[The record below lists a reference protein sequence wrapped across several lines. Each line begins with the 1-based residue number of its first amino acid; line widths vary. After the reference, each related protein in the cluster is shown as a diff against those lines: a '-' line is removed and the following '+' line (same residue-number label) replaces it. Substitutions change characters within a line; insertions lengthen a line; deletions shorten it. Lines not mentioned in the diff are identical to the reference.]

1 MTESVSKWL
10 DGDSANSFFEFKLAQ
25 WGDGNNDPMKGDPP
39 WFDSLVCTLLNK
51 LCSDAVANSFAT
63 FKISSC
69 STSSSQLLLL
79 TFSCFILF
87 SFSLLPSQ
95 GIELMAT
102 KSYHPSSLLCLSFSL
117 SFPTSLTS
125 PFLPPPPSSL
135 LLHFLSRHRIDGY
148 QKLPPLGRHY
158 RHCRLSKHHLRHC
171 SGRRQREPTV
181 GFEVPGCLGER

>member
-1 MTESVSKWL
+1 MDMTESVSKWL

-102 KSYHPSSLLCLSFSL
+102 KSYHPSGVITVTVVFQNTIYVTVLEGDKENPLLDSR
-117 SFPTSLTS
+117 FPDVSGKG
-125 PFLPPPPSSL
+125 SSKPYNTPDQ
-135 LLHFLSRHRIDGY
+135 H
-148 QKLPPLGRHY
+148 
-158 RHCRLSKHHLRHC
+158 
-171 SGRRQREPTV
+171 T
-181 GFEVPGCLGER
+181 